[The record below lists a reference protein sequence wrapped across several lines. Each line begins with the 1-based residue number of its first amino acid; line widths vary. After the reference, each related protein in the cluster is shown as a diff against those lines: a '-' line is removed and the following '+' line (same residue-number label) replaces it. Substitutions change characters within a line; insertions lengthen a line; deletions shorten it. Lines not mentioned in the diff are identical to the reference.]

1 MICSQLWDVCSD
13 QDAVDLVRR
22 EQDPQAASKI
32 LVDHALSRFSTDNLS
47 CMIVRFNSRGLQDA
61 ASKTQ
66 EHIGVDGDP
75 PSNLKG
81 GIRETE
87 AIVGAAKKGMSNDQ
101 VAGEGEDLSRISTD
115 MIQEEENAE
124 PGPELDPEGLAKA
137 KEKAKEGQ
145 QAVKEVSSDEKA
157 GPGGGASS

>member
-1 MICSQLWDVCSD
+1 MFSQLWDVCSD
-13 QDAVDLVRR
+13 QEAVDLVRA
-22 EQDPQAASKI
+22 EKDPQAASKI

-47 CMIVRFNSRGLQDA
+47 CMIVRFHSASLQSA
-61 ASKTQ
+61 ATKPA

-87 AIVGAAKKGMSNDQ
+87 AIVGAAKKGMPVEPVSD
-101 VAGEGEDLSRISTD
+101 EPLDLSRISTD
-115 MIQEEENAE
+115 MIQEEEQE
-124 PGPELDPEGLAKA
+124 PGPELDPEGLQKA

-145 QAVKEVSSDEKA
+145 IVASTGGLDGKE
-157 GPGGGASS
+157 G